1 MGPCPICGTGWGGQ
15 HRTLS
20 VFLYGGQCRCVCCNV
35 WCCSR
40 SHWVAFNSTTWRALL
55 HFLSAYVH
63 SLSLVDFKLL
73 VFPKISQLNLVPSYV
88 SGPNPAVGLL
98 VHMSWTRP
106 HTTQHCQVWCEVDMQ
121 Q

>member
-1 MGPCPICGTGWGGQ
+1 MEGSDIVCSVMSGIALKEMGGFQLSYMEGTF
-15 HRTLS
+15 T
-20 VFLYGGQCRCVCCNV
+20 
-35 WCCSR
+35 
-40 SHWVAFNSTTWRALL
+40 
-55 HFLSAYVH
+55 FLSAYVH

-73 VFPKISQLNLVPSYV
+73 VFHPISKLNLVPSYV

-106 HTTQHCQVWCEVDMQ
+106 HITQHCQVLCEVDMQ